1 MLSGRADPESLASG
15 APTLHDFAAPSVVL
29 PDTEVL
35 QVLFEI
41 KTDPVTDILPAGLHP
56 TSPGIVSW
64 LAYACEQSPW
74 GAMRLVQTRIECRS
88 GNRPRT
94 MLVSGVCDN
103 DAAREALAKGFG
115 FRLQAGEIDLRRGY
129 DGADL
134 RVRVAGHAILELE
147 LRDPTLLPPGVV
159 QFVSGMHPAH
169 TPNGFRLVQVDAD
182 HETTRSERATPRLRG
197 FEASAW
203 GDARIEPLY
212 PVASAI
218 CLGEVTLQ
226 PLRYVC
232 RPDVISF
239 MGTEKVAS

>member
-1 MLSGRADPESLASG
+1 MLSGRADPESLAAG
-15 APTLHDFAAPSVVL
+15 APTLADFAAAAVVL

-74 GAMRLVQTRIECRS
+74 GPMRLVQTRIECRS
-88 GNRPRT
+88 GNRPRA

-103 DAAREALAKGFG
+103 EAARKALVTGFG
-115 FRLQAGEIDLRRGY
+115 YRLQPGEIDLRRGY

-134 RVRVAGHAILELE
+134 AVRVDGREILALE
-147 LRDPTLLPPGVV
+147 LRDPTLLPKDVV

-197 FEASAW
+197 FESVAW
-203 GDARIEPLY
+203 DEARIEPLY
-212 PVASAI
+212 PVAGAI
-218 CLGEVTLQ
+218 CLAEVTIQ

-232 RPDVISF
+232 KPDAISF
-239 MGTEKVAS
+239 MGTEKVAG